1 MKLIDNKDIH
11 DPTVNLAL
19 EEYCVR
25 NLDFE
30 GEEYLLFYINDPSI
44 IIGKHQNT
52 IEEINKKYVD
62 EKNIYVVRRISGGG
76 AVYHDRGNLNFSF
89 LTKHSDDSINNFRK
103 FTQPIVDTLRQL
115 GVNAELTGRNDITV
129 EGKKISGNAQFTNT
143 KTMFSHGTILFNSHL
158 EDVVEA
164 LNVKIDKIESKGIK
178 SVRSRV
184 ANISEF
190 LKEPITIYQ
199 LKEKIIKNIFKDY
212 SNIPVLELKE
222 EQWADVYRLS
232 ENKYRKW
239 EWNFGRSPEFNI
251 QRINRFPFGQIDA
264 RINVKNGIIQEIKFY
279 GDYLAYGDSE
289 EIESVLKDL
298 RFDFEHIYS
307 KLKKI
312 NLNNYFGE
320 ISIEEFVDWLV
331 RGK

>member
-11 DPTVNLAL
+11 DPTINLAL

-25 NLDFE
+25 NLDFD

-62 EKNIYVVRRISGGG
+62 KHNIYVVRRISGGG

-89 LTKHSDDSINNFRK
+89 LTKHSDDSINNFKK
-103 FTQPIVDTLRQL
+103 FTQPIVDTLREL
-115 GVNAELTGRNDITV
+115 GINAELTGRNDITV
-129 EGKKISGNAQFTNT
+129 EGRKVSGNAQFTNT

-190 LKEPITIYQ
+190 LKEPMTIYE
-199 LKEKIIKNIFKDY
+199 LKEKIIKNIFKGYDI
-212 SNIPVLELKE
+212 IPVLELNYN
-222 EQWADVYRLS
+222 QWNEVYKLS
-232 ENKYRKW
+232 ESKYRTW
-239 EWNFGRSPEFNI
+239 EWNYGRSPEFNL
-251 QRINRFPFGQIDA
+251 QRVYRFPFGQIDV
-264 RINVKNGIIQEIKFY
+264 RINAEEGKIKEIKFY

-289 EIESVLKDL
+289 DIEQILIGVK
-298 RFDFEHIYS
+298 FDYEHVYA
-307 KLKKI
+307 KLK
-312 NLNNYFGE
+312 NLNLANYFGD
-320 ISIEEFVDWLV
+320 ITAEEFADWLI

>member
-11 DPTVNLAL
+11 DPTINLAL

-25 NLDFE
+25 NLDFD

-62 EKNIYVVRRISGGG
+62 KHNIYVVRRISGGG

-89 LTKHSDDSINNFRK
+89 LTKHSDDSINNFKK
-103 FTQPIVDTLRQL
+103 FTQPIVDTLREL
-115 GVNAELTGRNDITV
+115 GINAELTGRNDITV
-129 EGKKISGNAQFTNT
+129 EGRKVSGNAQFTNT

-190 LKEPITIYQ
+190 LKEPMTIYE
-199 LKEKIIKNIFKDY
+199 LKEKIIKNIFKEYDI
-212 SNIPVLELKE
+212 IPVLELNYN
-222 EQWADVYRLS
+222 QWNEVYKLS
-232 ENKYRKW
+232 ESKYRTW
-239 EWNFGRSPEFNI
+239 EWNYGRSPEFNL
-251 QRINRFPFGQIDA
+251 QRVYRFPFGQIDV
-264 RINVKNGIIQEIKFY
+264 RINAEEGKIKEIKFY

-289 EIESVLKDL
+289 DIEQILIGVK
-298 RFDFEHIYS
+298 FDYEHVYA
-307 KLKKI
+307 KLK
-312 NLNNYFGE
+312 NLNLANYFGD
-320 ISIEEFVDWLV
+320 ITAEEFADWLI